1 MDPLLDLVS
10 IFESTIRLGTP
21 LILAAL
27 GGLLSERA
35 GIVDLGI
42 EGKLLAAAFAAASAA
57 AVTGSAWMGLAAG
70 MLAAML
76 CALLHGLAA
85 ITYGGS
91 QLISGMAINILVA
104 GLTPTL
110 ASSWF
115 HLGAR
120 TPLLAGAERF
130 GPIALPLADRLGAF
144 GRLVSGHNLL
154 VYLTL
159 LLVPLTAILLYRT
172 RFGLRLRA
180 VGDNPEAVEAA
191 GISVA
196 KLRYLA
202 LLLGAALCGIGG
214 AYLSL
219 AQAGG
224 FVRDMS
230 AGKGY
235 VALAALIAGRWRPL
249 PACAACL
256 LFAFADALQLR
267 LQGTVLAGIGVLPVQ
282 AVQALPYVVTV
293 VLLAFV
299 AGKSGQ
305 PRALGLPFRVSR

>member
-1 MDPLLDLVS
+1 MDSLTDLVS
-10 IFESTIRLGTP
+10 ILESTIRLGTP

-27 GGLLSERA
+27 GGLMSERA

-57 AVTGSAWMGLAAG
+57 AITGSAWIGLAAG

-76 CALLHGLAA
+76 CAALHGLAA

-91 QLISGMAINILVA
+91 QLVSGMALNILVA

-110 ASSWF
+110 ASAWF

-120 TPLLAGAERF
+120 TPLLAGDQRF
-130 GPIALPLADRLGAF
+130 APLAVP
-144 GRLVSGHNLL
+144 GRVIGGHNLL
-154 VYLTL
+154 VYLTV
-159 LLVPLTAILLYRT
+159 LLVPLAALLLYRT

-180 VGDNPEAVEAA
+180 VGENPEAVEAA

-196 KLRYLA
+196 RLRYRA
-202 LLLGAALCGIGG
+202 LLLGGALCGIGG

-219 AQAGG
+219 AQTGG

-249 PACAACL
+249 PACGACL
-256 LFAFADALQLR
+256 LFALADALQLR
-267 LQGTVLAGIGVLPVQ
+267 LQGAVLPGIGALPVQ
-282 AVQALPYVVTV
+282 AVQALPYIVTV
-293 VLLAFV
+293 LLLATL
-299 AGKSGQ
+299 AGKSGE
-305 PRALGLPFRVSR
+305 PRALGIPFRVSR

>member
-1 MDPLLDLVS
+1 MDSLLDLIS
-10 IFESTIRLGTP
+10 ILESTLRLGTP
-21 LILAAL
+21 LVLAAL

-42 EGKLLAAAFAAASAA
+42 EGKLLAAAFAAAAA
-57 AVTGSAWMGLAAG
+57 AALTHSAWLGLGAG

-91 QLISGMAINILVA
+91 QLISGMALNILVA

-110 ASSWF
+110 ASAWF

-120 TPLLAGAERF
+120 TPLLASNERF
-130 GPIALPLADRLGAF
+130 GPIALPFAPRLIG
-144 GRLVSGHNLL
+144 GHSIL
-154 VYLTL
+154 VYVTI
-159 LLVPLTAILLYRT
+159 LLVPLTAFLVSRT

-180 VGDNPEAVEAA
+180 VGENPEAVEAA

-196 KLRYLA
+196 RLRYLA
-202 LLLGAALCGIGG
+202 ILLGGTLCGMGG
-214 AYLSL
+214 TYLAL

-267 LQGTVLAGIGVLPVQ
+267 LQGTSLLGIGILPVQ

-293 VLLAFV
+293 LLLALL
-299 AGKSGQ
+299 AGKSGE
-305 PRALGLPFRVSR
+305 PRALGIPFRTAR